1 MVKKEEVC
9 GNIFELIRKGVFAP
23 RMSRLMMER
32 KSVIY
37 STIQSTRHVRYV
49 LLNAYSSMCVFFP
62 FRTGRATIRVYRGQV
77 YRQDIFYR

>member
-1 MVKKEEVC
+1 
-9 GNIFELIRKGVFAP
+9 
-23 RMSRLMMER
+23 MSRLMMER

>member
-1 MVKKEEVC
+1 
-9 GNIFELIRKGVFAP
+9 
-23 RMSRLMMER
+23 MSRLTMER

-62 FRTGRATIRVYRGQV
+62 FRAGRATIRVYRCQV
-77 YRQDIFYR
+77 YRQDILSLTTRGVHQKQHEHDT